1 MNTIQINPESQFFDD
16 MTDESKVINFN
27 GSTMPLGYYNLIV
40 TIRDVSMYSKVGM
53 KPHRYWSIGDVKKYF
68 GIKGS
73 AESMLEQLKAY
84 KEIIA
89 AQ

>member
-1 MNTIQINPESQFFDD
+1 
-16 MTDESKVINFN
+16 
-27 GSTMPLGYYNLIV
+27 
-40 TIRDVSMYSKVGM
+40 MYSKVGM
-53 KPHRYWSIGDVKKYF
+53 KPHRYWKIGDVKKYF